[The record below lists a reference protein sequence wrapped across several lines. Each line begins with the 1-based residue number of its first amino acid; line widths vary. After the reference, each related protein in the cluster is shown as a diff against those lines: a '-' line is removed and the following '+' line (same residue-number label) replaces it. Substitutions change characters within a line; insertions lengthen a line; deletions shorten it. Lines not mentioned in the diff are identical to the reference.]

1 MCYISLFHVVV
12 DTEDTATHLLNIMS
26 KEKSGRITF
35 IPLNRVKP
43 RTVEY
48 PQKDDAVP
56 LLSQLEFDQKYQLAF
71 QQVFGGVILCRTLE
85 VASSYAKS
93 YQLTVVTAE
102 GNRVDGRGA
111 MTGGYID
118 AKRSRLSAAKKFRQW
133 QVQADTE
140 KERQQQMKQQLLQLD
155 QKVTRLVSALQVVEA
170 KKKKLA
176 FLEDAQTAEVKL
188 RKEEDLIKS
197 AVLQKTRALENIRV
211 HGQLLEKQ
219 LVSYQ
224 QELATEPTQLLVA
237 EEQQVLKRNAEVL
250 EQLSQKLTET
260 RQQKSQ
266 VNVFIDC
273 YKRKRVKLMYQ
284 IARRTYSIVTR

>member
-1 MCYISLFHVVV
+1 LFHVVV
-12 DTEDTATHLLNIMS
+12 DTEETATHLLNTMS
-26 KEKSGRITF
+26 KEKAGRITF

-48 PQKDDAVP
+48 PQKEDAVP
-56 LLSQLEFDQKYQLAF
+56 LLSQLQFDERYQLAF

-93 YQLTVVTAE
+93 FQLTVVTAE

-118 AKRSRLSAAKKFRQW
+118 IKRSKLSAAKKFRQW
-133 QVQADTE
+133 QVQADAE
-140 KERQQQMKQQLLQLD
+140 KERQQQIKQQLLQLD
-155 QKVTRLVSALQVVEA
+155 QKVTRLVSALQFVES
-170 KKKKLA
+170 KKKKLE
-176 FLEDAQTAEVKL
+176 FLEDTETAEAKL

-197 AVLQKTRALENIRV
+197 TILQKTRALENIRV

-224 QELATEPTQLLVA
+224 QELATEPTQLLVV
-237 EEQQVLKRNAEVL
+237 EEQQVLKRNAEML
-250 EQLSQKLTET
+250 EQLGQKLAET
-260 RQQKSQ
+260 MQQQSQ
-266 VNVFIDC
+266 VSSS
-273 YKRKRVKLMYQ
+273 YERKRG
-284 IARRTYSIVTR
+284 

>member
-1 MCYISLFHVVV
+1 MLLSYSLFHVVV
-12 DTEDTATHLLNIMS
+12 DTEETATHLLNTMN

-56 LLSQLEFDQKYQLAF
+56 LLSQLQFDEKYQLAF
-71 QQVFGGVILCRTLE
+71 QQVFGGVILCRSLE
-85 VASSYAKS
+85 VAASYAKA

-118 AKRSRLSAAKKFRQW
+118 TKRSKLSAAKKFRHW
-133 QVQADTE
+133 QGQADSE
-140 KERQQQMKQQLLQLD
+140 KERQQQIKQQLLQLD
-155 QKVTRLVSALQVVEA
+155 QKVTQLVSALQVVEA

-176 FLEDAQTAEVKL
+176 FLEDAQTDEVKL
-188 RKEEDLIKS
+188 RNEEDLIKS
-197 AVLQKTRALENIRV
+197 TVLQKTRALENIRV

-237 EEQQVLKRNAEVL
+237 EEQEILKRGAETL
-250 EQLSQKLTET
+250 EQLSQKLTKT
-260 RQQKSQ
+260 TQLRSQ
-266 VNVFIDC
+266 VCTTINC
-273 YKRKRVKLMYQ
+273 WRVWM
-284 IARRTYSIVTR
+284 